1 MRIMNKKDILLLKR
15 FLKFLYPYRMK
26 GIIAF
31 FFMMLAVLLQLPMPF
46 LTKYLVDK
54 VLVMKSFRILNMI
67 GFVLVGVLLI
77 RIGAVFLERYF
88 LATFRGRVLFDLRMA
103 VFNRTERLKLS
114 FLKGKETGYL
124 MSRLSGDV
132 SSVQGLFADTIVSLV
147 QNIMVFIVGVVATIY
162 IHPKLALISFSI
174 LPFYAIS
181 VWIFNK
187 RIRDMSYELRE
198 NFADINKD
206 LQELLSG
213 LTVIKA
219 FTGEVYGSL
228 KLIRSLK
235 RGIKKSVK
243 LDIISTLFSLLSS
256 FISSIAPLILIWYG
270 SGEIMRGHLTLGG
283 LMAFSSFIGYLF
295 DPTESFMGINLTIQ
309 KSLAS
314 AERIFEIMD
323 KTEEAKEKG
332 SIDLELPIRNIKFEN
347 VLFSYDKENILED
360 ISFEIKSGENV
371 AFVGETGVGK
381 STIAALLL
389 GFYEPDEGTIYIND
403 IDTKKLKL
411 SSIRKNIAYVSQDI
425 FLFSDTI
432 RENIRFGRRGASDN
446 EVEKAA
452 RSAGIHDFIEK
463 LPDGYDTKTGERGLK
478 LSGGERQ
485 RISIARAILKNAPIL
500 LLDEATSNLDRKTER
515 RIIEAIKRVSKYKIL
530 ITIAHRLSTIK
541 DADRIFVLNNG
552 RIIASG
558 RHNELM
564 RESEIYRKL
573 YMK

>member
-1 MRIMNKKDILLLKR
+1 
-15 FLKFLYPYRMK
+15 
-26 GIIAF
+26 
-31 FFMMLAVLLQLPMPF
+31 
-46 LTKYLVDK
+46 
-54 VLVMKSFRILNMI
+54 
-67 GFVLVGVLLI
+67 
-77 RIGAVFLERYF
+77 
-88 LATFRGRVLFDLRMA
+88 
-103 VFNRTERLKLS
+103 
-114 FLKGKETGYL
+114 
-124 MSRLSGDV
+124 
-132 SSVQGLFADTIVSLV
+132 
-147 QNIMVFIVGVVATIY
+147 
-162 IHPKLALISFSI
+162 
-174 LPFYAIS
+174 
-181 VWIFNK
+181 
-187 RIRDMSYELRE
+187 MSYELRE

-332 SIDLELPIRNIKFEN
+332 SIDLELPLGNIKFEN
-347 VLFSYDKENILED
+347 VSFSYDKENILED

-389 GFYEPDEGTIYIND
+389 GFYDPDEGTIYIND